1 MRIYNIQKN
10 TKDLKTDGNLV
21 IDKTKQTLAAN
32 TIYPIIYVN
41 YKNAAGTTNYA
52 AHPLAIIGTDGAD
65 GYNSAV
71 LLGSQNGT
79 TWVGAGEG
87 SRKLPITLSVYNDET
102 LRFVSDGQI
111 YFYSNCNNDGT
122 SYKDAL
128 RLNNGVAYVNEQK
141 VWTAGNMSFSL
152 DTSSNTL
159 TITAT

>member
-32 TIYPIIYVN
+32 TIYPIIYVS
-41 YKNAAGTTNYA
+41 YKNAAGTTSYA
-52 AHPLAIIGTDGAD
+52 AHPLAIIGTDGTD

-87 SRKLPITLSVYNDET
+87 SRKLPTVLSAYNDET

-111 YFYSNCNNDGT
+111 YFYSNCANDGT
-122 SYKDAL
+122 SYKNAL
-128 RLNNGVAYVNEQK
+128 RLNNGVAYVDEQK
-141 VWTAGNMSFSL
+141 VWTAGNLSFSL
-152 DTSSNTL
+152 SDNVL
-159 TITAT
+159 TITAS